1 MTEAA
6 QELRDEP
13 FAFRRWLPW
22 LAIAAL
28 YAWIRIPLLDVPL
41 ERDEGAFGLIGRAIL
56 DGQLP
61 YRDLCDHKP
70 PGVFYLYALALSVF
84 PATPFGIHLFLH
96 LWNFATLLLVAGV
109 ARALSAR
116 RAGLYAAF
124 VYALA
129 SAAPSVQGP
138 SASTELL
145 LLLPLAA
152 SLRLALAA
160 ANRTGRHRIAFLLGA
175 GACGAA
181 ACWIK
186 QPAALPLLCVP
197 LLLMD
202 PNVPPGQARI
212 KFALLGFAW
221 WIAGGLG
228 LSALVCAA
236 FALAGNFD
244 EFFYWSFT
252 HNLAYGAGGWS
263 VAGDRLLLQSRQLLY
278 DHGFV
283 LALTLFGLAWS
294 MRRGFRHA
302 GVLAALLLL
311 SALATAQSG
320 YFYAHYFAILCPA
333 LALCAGYAIDKLQAH
348 AADGSRLRGRAF
360 AVWVAGM
367 TALLPAY
374 WSPWYYWLPIP
385 KDVSL
390 KILGPQGFE
399 GSAMAADYLREHMDA
414 DEWMFI
420 NGSEPQIPLLAQRR
434 NANPYVNSY
443 PLTSALPRER
453 EFQERT
459 WARIEETQPK
469 YLVFVRTPYSMIR
482 KQGMDPWLEE
492 HLADLQQRAYTLET
506 TLYFAP
512 GKGIT
517 MGIPQRGG
525 FGPQK
530 GPTLLYEFWVRK
542 ADGK

>member
-1 MTEAA
+1 MSDAA
-6 QELRDEP
+6 QELRGEP
-13 FAFRRWLPW
+13 SGLRRWLPW

-84 PATPFGIHLFLH
+84 PATPRGIHLFLH
-96 LWNFATLLLVAGV
+96 CWNFATLLLVASV
-109 ARALSAR
+109 ARALSGR
-116 RAGLYAAF
+116 RAGLYAGF

-160 ANRTGRHRIAFLLGA
+160 GAAEGRRRILLLLASGT
-175 GACGAA
+175 CGAA

-186 QPAALPLLCVP
+186 QPAALPLLSVP
-197 LLLMD
+197 LLLAG
-202 PNVPPGQARI
+202 PPGQPARW
-212 KFALLGFAW
+212 KPALPGFAW
-221 WIAGGLG
+221 WILGGVG
-228 LSALVCAA
+228 LSALVCAG
-236 FALAGNFD
+236 FAIAGNFG

-263 VAGDRLLLQSRQLLY
+263 IAGQRLLLMGRQLLY

-294 MRRGFRHA
+294 VRKGFPYA

-311 SALATAQSG
+311 SALGTAQSG

-333 LALCAGYAIDKLQAH
+333 LALGAGYAIDKLQAH
-348 AADGSRLRGRAF
+348 AADGSRQRGRAF
-360 AVWVAGM
+360 AVWVVGLA
-367 TALLPAY
+367 ALLPAY
-374 WSPWYYWLPIP
+374 WSSWYYWRPDP
-385 KDVSL
+385 VHVSL
-390 KILGPQGFE
+390 NILGTQGFE
-399 GSAMAADYLREHMDA
+399 GSAMAAGYLHEHMA
-414 DEWMFI
+414 EDEWMFI
-420 NGSEPQIPLLAQRR
+420 YGSEPQIPLLAQRP

-443 PLTSALPRER
+443 PLTSAMARER
-453 EFQERT
+453 EFQERA
-459 WARIEETQPK
+459 WARIEETEPK
-469 YLVFVRTPYSMIR
+469 YLVFIRTSFSNIR
-482 KQGMDPWLEE
+482 RQGMDPWLEE
-492 HLADLQQRAYTLET
+492 RLAGLQQRAYALET

-512 GKGIT
+512 GKGMT
-517 MGIPQRGG
+517 LGIPPQGG
-525 FGPQK
+525 FGPRQ
-530 GPTLLYEFWVRK
+530 GPAVLYEFWVLK
-542 ADGK
+542 ASAK